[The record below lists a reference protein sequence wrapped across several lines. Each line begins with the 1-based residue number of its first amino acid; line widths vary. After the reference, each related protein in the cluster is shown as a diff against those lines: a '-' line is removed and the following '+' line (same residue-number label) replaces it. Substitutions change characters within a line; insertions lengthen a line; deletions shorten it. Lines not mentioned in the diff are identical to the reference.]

1 VELRDVLGELTPSP
15 EELRD
20 TVAALLRCD
29 PHSITLREVVAEEV
43 AYEQPAI
50 TTRARYWVR
59 GVAVTGAGDE
69 TAWSMFVKAIQ
80 PFQRSVLFESV
91 PQHLRGLVGQAILP
105 WQTEARVYQSD
116 LADRLPPGLS
126 VARAV
131 RVDLTRP
138 EIGVL
143 WVEQVPA
150 VAVCWDAD
158 RYRHAA
164 YLLGRLAGSEAVR
177 PIGEVGETDGRRGP
191 VEYAEGRFRHVVMPA
206 LEQPSLWE
214 HTLMA
219 PFDSELRARMQRTA
233 RQGRRIADE
242 LDAYPRATAHG
253 DACPN
258 NLLVCDPARP
268 DLVMI
273 DFGFWSTQPV
283 GFDLGQQQLGEAQ
296 LGRRSAADVVALDDQ
311 LVTAYVD
318 GLRAESYDV
327 ACAVVRRAHALQ
339 MVLFS
344 GLSAVPWE
352 LLDLEPTEE
361 RLAVAGTRADLA
373 RFTLDLLDATG
384 GL

>member
-1 VELRDVLGELTPSP
+1 
-15 EELRD
+15 
-20 TVAALLRCD
+20 
-29 PHSITLREVVAEEV
+29 
-43 AYEQPAI
+43 
-50 TTRARYWVR
+50 
-59 GVAVTGAGDE
+59 
-69 TAWSMFVKAIQ
+69 
-80 PFQRSVLFESV
+80 
-91 PQHLRGLVGQAILP
+91 
-105 WQTEARVYQSD
+105 
-116 LADRLPPGLS
+116 
-126 VARAV
+126 
-131 RVDLTRP
+131 
-138 EIGVL
+138 
-143 WVEQVPA
+143 
-150 VAVCWDAD
+150 
-158 RYRHAA
+158 
-164 YLLGRLAGSEAVR
+164 
-177 PIGEVGETDGRRGP
+177 
-191 VEYAEGRFRHVVMPA
+191 
-206 LEQPSLWE
+206 
-214 HTLMA
+214 
-219 PFDSELRARMQRTA
+219 MQRTA

-352 LLDLEPTEE
+352 LFDLEPTEE